1 MTMLKGVVSKGRIEL
16 DEPLNLPDGTVLMIP
31 LPNGKLEELDDDR
44 PLTQEEIEQSLAL
57 MDQMEPLQMSDE
69 EIAAWE
75 AERKAQRE
83 WEKAHFFERAA
94 KLEKIWQ

>member
-31 LPNGKLEELDDDR
+31 LPNGKLDEADDDR
-44 PLTQEEIEQSLAL
+44 PLTQEEIEQSLVL
-57 MDQMEPLQMSDE
+57 MDQMEPIQMTED

-75 AERKAQRE
+75 KERKAQRE
-83 WEKAHFFERAA
+83 WEKQHFHEQAA